1 MTSDASVS
9 STQVME
15 KGHEIWYVECKETV
29 EVRVMTVARELAKYK
44 LDLAGVQ
51 EVR

>member
-1 MTSDASVS
+1 
-9 STQVME
+9 ME
-15 KGHEIWYVECKETV
+15 KGHEIWYVECKQPV
-29 EVRVMTVARELAKYK
+29 EVRVMAVPMELAKYK

>member
-1 MTSDASVS
+1 
-9 STQVME
+9 ME
-15 KGHEIWYVECKETV
+15 KGHEIWYVECKESV
-29 EVRVMTVARELAKYK
+29 EVRDMTVARELAKYK

>member
-1 MTSDASVS
+1 
-9 STQVME
+9 ME
-15 KGHEIWYVECKETV
+15 KGHEILYMEFKEPVEF
-29 EVRVMTVARELAKYK
+29 RVMTVALELAKYK

>member
-1 MTSDASVS
+1 
-9 STQVME
+9 ME
-15 KGHEIWYVECKETV
+15 KGHETWYMECKELV
-29 EVRVMTVARELAKYK
+29 EVRAITVARELAKYK